1 MMYDL
6 VDELARIDPL
16 LIDQALS
23 ALQARYAEF
32 YPDYEVM
39 TLSLLKTADRNA
51 QIDRIILMLQ
61 NLKYS
66 DPNKSAKIDNCGI
79 SLRK

>member
-1 MMYDL
+1 MYDL

-23 ALQARYAEF
+23 ALQARYAEL
-32 YPDYEVM
+32 YPDYEVI
-39 TLSLLKTADRNA
+39 TVSLLKNAERNA

-61 NLKYS
+61 NLKYAES
-66 DPNKSAKIDNCGI
+66 K
-79 SLRK
+79 